1 MTRKRRNAVI
11 AIYLFG
17 AALFAGTLAGCG
29 KVNNQEHA
37 GEKTAV
43 KAEDWKF
50 PREGVPA
57 TQANGM
63 WLYDLGDGYK
73 GAYLPT
79 QKRGHTVT
87 IGVPSAVREQ
97 AKQATSDEEAISRAI
112 AWEAFRRAFYPEH
125 GVMARDYVGVKRR
138 GEFFVHRFRTAGGA
152 TASAMVEIENNALVQ
167 GSAVRIWKEPRQ
179 QG

>member
-1 MTRKRRNAVI
+1 MTRKTGNV
-11 AIYLFG
+11 AITVYLLG
-17 AALFAGTLAGCG
+17 AALVLGALSGCG
-29 KVNNQEHA
+29 KIDNQARA
-37 GEKTAV
+37 GEKKTAN
-43 KAEDWKF
+43 AEDWKF
-50 PREGVPA
+50 PREGVSA

-87 IGVPSAVREQ
+87 IGVPSTVLERARQ
-97 AKQATSDEEAISRAI
+97 NSSDVEEISRAI
-112 AWEAFRRAFYPEH
+112 AWEAFRRAFHPQH
-125 GVMARDYVGVKRR
+125 DDITRDYVGVKRK

-152 TASAMVEIENNALVQ
+152 IASAMVEIENNALVQ

>member
-1 MTRKRRNAVI
+1 MTRKTRNAAA
-11 AIYLFG
+11 AIYLLGVVLAAG
-17 AALFAGTLAGCG
+17 ALAGCG
-29 KVNNQEHA
+29 KSNNEARA
-37 GEKTAV
+37 GEKTAA

-50 PREGVPA
+50 PKEGVPA

-63 WLYDLGDGYK
+63 WLYDLGEGYK

-87 IGVPSAVREQ
+87 IGVPSAVLERARQ
-97 AKQATSDEEAISRAI
+97 DSSDEEVITRAI
-112 AWEAFRRAFYPEH
+112 AWEAFRRALHPQH
-125 GVMARDYVGVKRR
+125 DDMARDYVGVKRR
-138 GEFFVHRFRTAGGA
+138 GGFFVHRFRTAGGSI
-152 TASAMVEIENNALVQ
+152 ASAMVQIENNALVQ

>member
-1 MTRKRRNAVI
+1 MTRRAQNAVA

-17 AALFAGTLAGCG
+17 VVLFAGTLAGCG
-29 KVNNQEHA
+29 KVDNQA
-37 GEKTAV
+37 QAVEKSAV

-50 PREGVPA
+50 PKEGVPA

-73 GAYLPT
+73 GTYLPT

-87 IGVPSAVREQ
+87 IGVPSAVRER
-97 AKQATSDEEAISRAI
+97 AKQGSSDEEAVSRAI
-112 AWEAFRRAFYPEH
+112 AWEAFRRAFHPLHEDPT
-125 GVMARDYVGVKRR
+125 RDYVGVKRK
-138 GEFFVHRFRTAGGA
+138 GAFFVHRFRTAGGA
-152 TASAMVEIENNALVQ
+152 TASAMVEIENNALVK
-167 GSAVRIWKEPRQ
+167 GSAVRIWREPRH